1 MSRKLNIAIDIDDTL
16 TNTSDYLQPF
26 IAEYFGVALSEV
38 QEKQIAYENL
48 PEPWKKDT
56 VAFMK
61 TYADRVVPDTPFKPD
76 AAWGVNELRERGHR
90 IIIITARTTA
100 FYTDPY
106 ATTTEELR
114 RGGIVYDKLI
124 CSADKATVCRE
135 EQIDV
140 LIDDHPRNCET
151 VAAVGVSIVN
161 MFSWPYQD
169 VQMPYPRVHNWTEA
183 VAAVDKISRKS
194 MHGEQNK

>member
-1 MSRKLNIAIDIDDTL
+1 
-16 TNTSDYLQPF
+16 
-26 IAEYFGVALSEV
+26 
-38 QEKQIAYENL
+38 
-48 PEPWKKDT
+48 
-56 VAFMK
+56 
-61 TYADRVVPDTPFKPD
+61 
-76 AAWGVNELRERGHR
+76 
-90 IIIITARTTA
+90 
-100 FYTDPY
+100 
-106 ATTTEELR
+106 
-114 RGGIVYDKLI
+114 
-124 CSADKATVCRE
+124 
-135 EQIDV
+135 V